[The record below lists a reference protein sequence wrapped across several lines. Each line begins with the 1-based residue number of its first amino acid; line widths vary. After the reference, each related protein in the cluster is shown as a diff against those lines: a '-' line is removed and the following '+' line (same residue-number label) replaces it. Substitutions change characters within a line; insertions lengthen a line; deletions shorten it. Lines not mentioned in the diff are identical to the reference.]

1 MDKLIYMK
9 TINILK
15 IFKIA
20 FVINVLFLFSSCMML
35 SPNNLS
41 SRNHS
46 TTSNSTFDPVC
57 GKPIDSEQHV
67 FSAQHLNKT
76 YYFDSEVCQNKFQ
89 QSPDAYINNPAIAEK
104 NNNLVYWGLGAVA
117 MGVMMFFMFK

>member
-1 MDKLIYMK
+1 MDKLIYME

-35 SPNNLS
+35 SPNHLS

-46 TTSNSTFDPVC
+46 TNSSSTIDPVC
-57 GKPIDSEQHV
+57 GKPIDSDQHV
-67 FSAQHLNKT
+67 YSAQHLNKT

-89 QSPDAYINNPAIAEK
+89 QSPDAYINNPAIAK
-104 NNNLVYWGLGAVA
+104 NNNNLVYWGLGAAA
-117 MGVMMFFMFK
+117 MGVMMLLMFK

>member
-1 MDKLIYMK
+1 MK

-20 FVINVLFLFSSCMML
+20 FFINVIFLLTSCMML
-35 SPNNLS
+35 SPNHLS

-57 GKPIDSEQHV
+57 GKPIDSNQHV
-67 FSAQHLNKT
+67 YTAQHFDKT

-89 QSPDAYINNPAIAEK
+89 QSPDAYIHNPAIAKK
-104 NNNLVYWGLGAVA
+104 NNNLVYWGLGAAA
-117 MGVMMFFMFK
+117 MGVMMLLMFR

>member
-1 MDKLIYMK
+1 MK

-15 IFKIA
+15 IIKIA
-20 FVINVLFLFSSCMML
+20 FFINVLFLFSSCMML

-57 GKPIDSEQHV
+57 GKPIDSNQHV
-67 FSAQHLNKT
+67 YSAQHLDKT

-89 QSPDAYINNPAIAEK
+89 QSPDAYINNPAIAKK
-104 NNNLVYWGLGAVA
+104 NNNLVYWGLGAAA
-117 MGVMMFFMFK
+117 MGVMMFLMFK